1 VSQSASRPPLLRLVR
16 DLPNLC
22 TLAGLAAAVLGIFFA
37 LRGVFPAAMI
47 ALLWAVVF
55 DWTDGIVARHLSAR
69 TSDQRSFGAQID
81 SMVDIISF
89 SVAPALLLLR
99 VGDFNGWF
107 APGAFVV
114 LAAGAIR
121 LSYFNVFGLIDGST
135 YRGLS
140 LDNNVLVL
148 ALLFVAEPLV
158 PATSF
163 AIALY
168 VVLLVLAA
176 LNLSPFETPKLG
188 GRWYWAVIA
197 YAFAMSLVY
206 AWQLW

>member
-1 VSQSASRPPLLRLVR
+1 MSQSLSRPRLTGLVR
-16 DLPNLC
+16 DLPSLC

-37 LRGVFPAAMI
+37 LRGVYPAALM

-55 DWTDGIVARHLSAR
+55 DWTDGIIARRLSER
-69 TSDQRSFGAQID
+69 TSDQRSFGAQLD
-81 SMVDIISF
+81 SLVDIISF
-89 SVAPALLLLR
+89 SVAPALLLLC

-107 APGAFVV
+107 VPGALVI

-121 LSYFNVFGLIDGST
+121 LSYFNVFGLLDGST

-140 LDNNVLVL
+140 LDNDVLAL
-148 ALLFVAEPLV
+148 ALLFVVEPLV

-163 AIALY
+163 AIAAY
-168 VVLLVLAA
+168 VVLMVLAA
-176 LNLSPFETPKLG
+176 LNLAPFETPKLG

-197 YAFAMSLVY
+197 YASAMNLIY
-206 AWQLW
+206 ASQLR